1 MFFATFC
8 MHDTSAAAEPSR
20 SAACRLDHYV
30 VMQDSLTSREHLVI
44 VFPVLL
50 LCMRVVLET
59 ILRNTFVSLFDVP
72 HISFR

>member
-1 MFFATFC
+1 
-8 MHDTSAAAEPSR
+8 
-20 SAACRLDHYV
+20 
-30 VMQDSLTSREHLVI
+30 MQDSLTSREHLVI

-59 ILRNTFVSLFDVP
+59 ILRNVFASLFDVP